1 MALPA
6 RQRRVNNKLIRP
18 PARDVLVAVSLANLC
33 YVPVWSEIFP
43 PFRSAN
49 HYYLG
54 DSPSAVGPIIAMG
67 GMIAL
72 AVVIYIGAR
81 LARRWPSHSALRRL
95 AVVAFLLIVAVAFNA
110 LWRQVMPS
118 SQATRWVLSGLALI
132 AVGAARTWGLERLA
146 RGMSTLVLV
155 LLPFVVMTLGQAAY
169 FAVRSA
175 SDLSSFRDK
184 PAAQLLN
191 TEPAARR
198 LLFVV
203 FDSLDQHILVDDR
216 PAGLVL
222 GEFERLWASAIHWRN
237 AYPPSGRTLIS
248 LPTLITG
255 KPITKADP
263 QAANYLRIRSAEGG
277 AERPWSEEPTLFM
290 RARRLGLDA
299 VLIGWYHP
307 YCRIVGDQ
315 VTRCRSYPQLP
326 NPPDTP
332 GESLRVQ
339 LALLVDVIPGSSRVL
354 PDFLRFGR
362 LERRGGIKAPGI
374 RARLLRWH
382 ADQYLAIRDEALR
395 AAVDSR
401 LEFVFVHYPVPHPPY
416 VFNHET
422 DLMRTTRGGSYA
434 DNLALTD
441 RTLKELRLALQGAGL
456 WERTTLIV
464 TSDHWNRRPG
474 WTKLNPPEDFPTI
487 GRPDHRVPLILRL
500 PSQREPFADRRPIN
514 AAAAYALALAIL
526 EGRLETPAQ
535 LEGVI
540 AGLPAWMRLH

>member
-1 MALPA
+1 M
-6 RQRRVNNKLIRP
+6 
-18 PARDVLVAVSLANLC
+18 
-33 YVPVWSEIFP
+33 
-43 PFRSAN
+43 
-49 HYYLG
+49 
-54 DSPSAVGPIIAMG
+54 
-67 GMIAL
+67 
-72 AVVIYIGAR
+72 
-81 LARRWPSHSALRRL
+81 
-95 AVVAFLLIVAVAFNA
+95 
-110 LWRQVMPS
+110 
-118 SQATRWVLSGLALI
+118 
-132 AVGAARTWGLERLA
+132 
-146 RGMSTLVLV
+146 
-155 LLPFVVMTLGQAAY
+155 LPFVFMTLGQAAY
-169 FAVRSA
+169 FAVRSG

-184 PAAQLLN
+184 PAAPLLDA
-191 TEPAARR
+191 EPAARR

-203 FDSLDQHILVDDR
+203 FDALDQHILVNDR

-222 GEFERLWASAIHWRN
+222 GEFERLWASAIHWQN
-237 AYPPSGRTLIS
+237 AYPPSSATLLS

-255 KPITKADP
+255 KPITKAEP

-290 RARRLGLDA
+290 RARRFGLDA

-307 YCRIVGDQ
+307 YCRIVGDE
-315 VTRCRSYPQLP
+315 VTRCRSYPQVP

-354 PDFLRFGR
+354 PGFFRFGR
-362 LERRGGIKAPGI
+362 LERMTGIKAPGI
-374 RARLLRWH
+374 KARLRRWH

-401 LEFVFVHYPVPHPPY
+401 LEFVFVHYPVPHTPFI
-416 VFNHET
+416 FNRET
-422 DLMRTTRGGSYA
+422 GLMRTTSGGSYA

-464 TSDHWNRRPG
+464 TSDHWYRRPG
-474 WTKLNPPEDFPTI
+474 WEKLYPPIVSPTI

-500 PSQREPFADRRPIN
+500 PGQREPFADPRPIYS
-514 AAAAYALALAIL
+514 AAAYGLALAIL

-540 AGLPAWMRLH
+540 AGLPAWMRLY